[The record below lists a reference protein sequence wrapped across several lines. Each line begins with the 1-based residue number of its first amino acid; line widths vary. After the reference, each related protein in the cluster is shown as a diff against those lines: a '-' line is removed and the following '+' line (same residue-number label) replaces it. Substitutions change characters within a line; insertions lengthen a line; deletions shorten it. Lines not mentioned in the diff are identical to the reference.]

1 LQRPAPS
8 KPWLVANVALGR
20 TTIDVVDPQYQV
32 NSAIDGRFVLSLGGD
47 GVGMDGSIDVER
59 GDIELLG
66 QRSRVDHGS
75 LVFDGTIDPLLDIKV
90 IRELSDVTIAAE
102 VTGRLS
108 KYRLELTS
116 DTGSYSQGELLAMF
130 AGGSSGGDGELGQ
143 AAATAGAGYLS
154 SLLTSKLGKALPL
167 DLKLNYTRGGSTSS
181 DAVGVSRWITRNLYL
196 EARTH
201 PEARPDE
208 NANEGIIEYHLG
220 PFLLQGD
227 AGDRGYAGVDFG
239 GRIDW

>member
-1 LQRPAPS
+1 M
-8 KPWLVANVALGR
+8 LVDSHCHLDFPEFANDLDGIVARAKAAGIGR
-20 TTIDVVDPQYQV
+20 I
-32 NSAIDGRFVLSLGGD
+32 
-47 GVGMDGSIDVER
+47 
-59 GDIELLG
+59 
-66 QRSRVDHGS
+66 
-75 LVFDGTIDPLLDIKV
+75 
-90 IRELSDVTIAAE
+90 VTISTR
-102 VTGRLS
+102 VR
-108 KYRLELTS
+108 R
-116 DTGSYSQGELLAMF
+116 QGELLAMF